1 MSAFTW
7 LARKLMSIMGNVYVW
22 LDRRVK
28 YTEEEVSNVLGVPI
42 DDDLKVSSR
51 YDLCRR
57 VEETF
62 GLPQDSFWVLHST
75 QKIRY
80 CVQMSRNLQGQTN
93 E

>member
-1 MSAFTW
+1 
-7 LARKLMSIMGNVYVW
+7 
-22 LDRRVK
+22 
-28 YTEEEVSNVLGVPI
+28 VPI